1 MFQHLLFATSKLIT
15 KHLNVLRASIPG
27 RVSVEGG
34 VFFGK
39 LKKICSPKASRG
51 EVHFLLCT
59 AKERAN
65 KECATALPVTHRTT
79 LIKSINSLKTDP
91 KMNPMQVK
99 Q

>member
-15 KHLNVLRASIPG
+15 KHINVLRASIPG
-27 RVSVEGG
+27 RVNVEGG

-39 LKKICSPKASRG
+39 LKKICSPKARRG

-59 AKERAN
+59 AKESAN
-65 KECATALPVTHRTT
+65 KECSTALPATHRPT
-79 LIKSINSLKTDP
+79 LIKSINSLKTGP
-91 KMNPMQVK
+91 KMNQMQVN